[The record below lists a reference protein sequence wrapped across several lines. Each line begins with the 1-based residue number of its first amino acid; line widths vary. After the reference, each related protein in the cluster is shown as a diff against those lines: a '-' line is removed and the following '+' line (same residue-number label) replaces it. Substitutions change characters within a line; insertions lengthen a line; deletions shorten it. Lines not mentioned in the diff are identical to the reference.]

1 MRNIRKPHPDWGY
14 AAPAP
19 GVVPA
24 VRNALI
30 GSVIGAIGFAVVVV
44 SLIGRPGSNAD
55 NGLIAA
61 HAVFSSGQIISMPT
75 AAPKP
80 SAAPT
85 QARAS
90 AAAGA
95 GVRPAAEA
103 GTTETGSVPKSGN
116 PNEPISPPGAPVP
129 SAATSAESPPT
140 AAPATVRAELEP
152 AVPPMPVQE
161 SPTRKRHLAR
171 NDAGKHWRR
180 SRHTRLFDEYGG
192 RAWRN
197 GGAMHDEW

>member
-1 MRNIRKPHPDWGY
+1 
-14 AAPAP
+14 
-19 GVVPA
+19 

-30 GSVIGAIGFAVVVV
+30 ASMIGAIGSAVVVV
-44 SLIGRPGSNAD
+44 SLIGGPGLNAD
-55 NGLIAA
+55 NGSIAA
-61 HAVFSSGQIISMPT
+61 HAVFSSGQIIAVPT

-103 GTTETGSVPKSGN
+103 GTTGSVPKPAD
-116 PNEPISPPGAPVP
+116 PNEPISLPRAPVP
-129 SAATSAESPPT
+129 GAAASAEIPPT
-140 AAPATVRAELEP
+140 AAPATARADLAP

-161 SPTRKRHLAR
+161 SPTGKRHLAG
-171 NDAGKHWRR
+171 NDAGKRGRR
-180 SRHTRLFDEYGG
+180 LRHRRLFDEYGR
-192 RAWRN
+192 RAWTN
-197 GGAMHDEW
+197 GGAMHDER